1 MLQTW
6 IGHDDSRFVGSVR
19 GSNRTVERYSGH
31 KALWLRVIIRAAF
44 DLASYRNDPRLAY
57 RKHADQAQKW
67 LFEQN
72 FLFNSF
78 ENVCIL
84 LNLPPEPIRH
94 WACSLT
100 KEEVQKMEHLERGS
114 PFKVFEEARS
124 YISSGTD
131 DAEGV

>member
-1 MLQTW
+1 M
-6 IGHDDSRFVGSVR
+6 GCFVGSVR

-57 RKHADQAQKW
+57 KKQADNAQKW
-67 LFEQN
+67 LFDQN
-72 FLFNSF
+72 YLFNSF
-78 ENVCIL
+78 ENVCTL
-84 LNLPPEPIRH
+84 LGLPPGPIRH

-114 PFKVFEEARS
+114 PFKMLEEARL
-124 YISSGTD
+124 ISSGMD
-131 DAEGV
+131 DVEEI